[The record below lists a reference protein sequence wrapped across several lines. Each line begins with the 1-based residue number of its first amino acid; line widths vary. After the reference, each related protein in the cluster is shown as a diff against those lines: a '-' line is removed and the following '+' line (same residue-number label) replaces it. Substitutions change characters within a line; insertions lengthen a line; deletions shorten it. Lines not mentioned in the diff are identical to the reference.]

1 MSWIHEVDEAGATG
15 EIAVLYEEL
24 RAKRGK
30 VSNILK
36 VHSLRPAALQHH
48 LDLYMGI
55 MFGPGGIN
63 RRQREL
69 IAVAVSQ
76 ANRCAYCVA
85 HHAEALGRYVR
96 DEGQRAALAEDALQ
110 SFLTP
115 LDRAMVEHA
124 TKLTSVPH
132 EVTAAD
138 VDVLRVAGLADE
150 DILLLNLIVAYFNF
164 VNRIA
169 LGLGVAYSDEEVA
182 GYKV

>member
-1 MSWIHEVDEAGATG
+1 MSWIRGVEEAEAAG
-15 EIAVLYEEL
+15 EIAALYEQL
-24 RAKRGK
+24 REKRGK

-55 MFGPGGIN
+55 MFGPGGIS

-96 DEGQRAALAEDALQ
+96 DEDELAALAEGALQ
-110 SFLTP
+110 PFLAP
-115 LDRAMVEHA
+115 PDRAMVEYA
-124 TKLTSVPH
+124 TKLTTRPQDVA
-132 EVTAAD
+132 EAD
-138 VDVLRVAGLADE
+138 VNALREAGLADD
-150 DILLLNLIVAYFNF
+150 DILLANLIVAYFNF

-169 LGLGVAYSDEEVA
+169 VGLGVASSEEEVA

>member
-1 MSWIHEVDEAGATG
+1 MSWIREIEEAEAAG
-15 EIAVLYEEL
+15 EIAVLYQQL
-24 RAKRGK
+24 RETRGK

-48 LDLYMGI
+48 LELYMGI
-55 MFGPGGIN
+55 MFGPGGIS

-76 ANRCAYCVA
+76 ANLCGYCVA

-96 DEGQRAALAEDALQ
+96 DEDELTALAEDALQ
-110 SFLTP
+110 PFLAP
-115 LDRAMVEHA
+115 LDRAMVEYA
-124 TKLTSVPH
+124 TKLTNRPQD
-132 EVTAAD
+132 VTESD
-138 VDVLRVAGLADE
+138 VKGLREAGLADK
-150 DILLLNLIVAYFNF
+150 DVLLVNLIVAYFNF

-169 LGLGVAYSDEEVA
+169 LGLGVASSEEEIA

>member
-1 MSWIHEVDEAGATG
+1 VSWIREVQEAEAAG
-15 EIAVLYEEL
+15 EIAALYEEL
-24 RAKRGK
+24 REKRGK

-55 MFGPGGIN
+55 MFGPGGIS

-69 IAVAVSQ
+69 LAVAVSQ
-76 ANRCAYCVA
+76 ANHCAYCVA

-96 DEGQRAALAEDALQ
+96 DAGQLAALREQALQ
-110 SFLTP
+110 PFLSP
-115 LDRAMVEHA
+115 AERALVEYA
-124 TKLTSVPH
+124 VKLTSTPQ
-132 EVTAAD
+132 EVMETDVAA
-138 VDVLRVAGLADE
+138 LRDAGLADE
-150 DILLLNLIVAYFNF
+150 DILLVNLIVAYFNF

-169 LGLGVAYSDEEVA
+169 LGLGVGFSEQEVA

>member
-1 MSWIHEVDEAGATG
+1 MSWIREVEEAEAAG
-15 EIAVLYEEL
+15 EIAALYEEL
-24 RAKRGK
+24 REKRGK

-55 MFGPGGIN
+55 MFGPGGIS

-96 DEGQRAALAEDALQ
+96 DEDELAALAEDALQ
-110 SFLTP
+110 PSLAP
-115 LDRAMVEHA
+115 PDRAMVEYA
-124 TKLTSVPH
+124 TKLTTRPQ
-132 EVTAAD
+132 D
-138 VDVLRVAGLADE
+138 VAESDVNALREAGLADD
-150 DILLLNLIVAYFNF
+150 DILLANLIVAYFNF

-169 LGLGVAYSDEEVA
+169 LGLGVASSEEEIA